1 MEPVRAKGMTIVID
15 TQHQEREA
23 LNRLI
28 CALTTWMLFNW
39 RDGIR
44 FRIERLSNVV
54 VLFFFS
60 HLRLADLVKRL
71 SDYDVV
77 VPRKVSERGQ
87 LLSHQLTH
95 HYDDASRRQRRRR
108 RQVDDASDDVHYR
121 LELSGREKQLHLK
134 PNDRLLASAFVVERR
149 QGRNVTNHRLMSAR
163 HKQCHYI
170 GQVKGHPESTVAVST
185 CNGLVS
191 GKLVWP
197 SVLKKKKGEGGRV
210 VLDWYELHRYW
221 VNSNQIYSIRLPS
234 CRTTGGLANPIK
246 SACTVPVDWTC
257 PTWWMP
263 IVSIFFPFF
272 FFLLFLSNVPVSGE
286 SGREKKKGEWL
297 DVLKG
302 S

>member
-1 MEPVRAKGMTIVID
+1 MEMSD
-15 TQHQEREA
+15 H
-23 LNRLI
+23 
-28 CALTTWMLFNW
+28 F
-39 RDGIR
+39 DGTSQGKR
-44 FRIERLSNVV
+44 NDNP
-54 VLFFFS
+54 
-60 HLRLADLVKRL
+60 DLVKRL

-185 CNGLVS
+185 CNGL
-191 GKLVWP
+191 
-197 SVLKKKKGEGGRV
+197 GEGGRV

-246 SACTVPVDWTC
+246 SACTVPVD
-257 PTWWMP
+257 
-263 IVSIFFPFF
+263 
-272 FFLLFLSNVPVSGE
+272 
-286 SGREKKKGEWL
+286 
-297 DVLKG
+297 
-302 S
+302 